1 MSLRPQT
8 PRRTAAAD
16 HAILDLDGRK
26 VAYRVVA
33 SKKAEKM
40 RIRIGLDGVDVIRPI
55 GRDGSEVS
63 GFLEANHGWI
73 IHQLD
78 RIERMR
84 RVRVPLRQD
93 GLSILYRGERTP
105 VSIEA
110 KPRRRSTNKVVFD
123 GDRLLIVRGAGS
135 TTAPERSLENW
146 LRKQARQAVDAH
158 LTVVLPKLSASAGR
172 VYVMD
177 QRTKWG
183 NCSALGNLSFS
194 WRMIMAPPFVLEYL
208 VTHEAVHLVVPD
220 HSKRFWLTVQS
231 LCPKTERARQ
241 WLAAHGT
248 ELMVDLDRRLGE

>member
-8 PRRTAAAD
+8 PRRAPAAD
-16 HAILDLDGRK
+16 HATLELDGRK
-26 VAYRVVA
+26 VAYRVLA

-40 RIRIGLDGVDVIRPI
+40 RIRIGLDGMDVIRPLS
-55 GRDGSEVS
+55 RDGSEVA
-63 GFLEANHGWI
+63 GFLKANHGWI

-93 GLSILYRGERTP
+93 GLTILYRGERTP
-105 VSIEA
+105 VSVEA
-110 KPRRRSTNKVVFD
+110 KPRRRNTNKVVFD
-123 GDRLLIVRGAGS
+123 QGELLIVRGAGS
-135 TTAPERSLENW
+135 TTAPVRSLEAW
-146 LRKQARQAVDAH
+146 LRKQARQAIDAH
-158 LTVVLPKLSASAGR
+158 LAVVLPKLSADAGR
-172 VYVMD
+172 LYVMD

-194 WRMIMAPPFVLEYL
+194 WRLIMAPPFVLEYL
-208 VTHEAVHLVVPD
+208 VTHEAAHLVVPD

-241 WLAAHGT
+241 WLVANGT
-248 ELMVDLDRRLGE
+248 ELMIDLNLRLRG

>member
-1 MSLRPQT
+1 MSLRPQI
-8 PRRTAAAD
+8 PRRNPGAD
-16 HAILDLDGRK
+16 QATLELDGRK

-93 GLSILYRGERTP
+93 RLSILYRGERTP

-123 GDRLLIVRGAGS
+123 GDRLLIVRGV
-135 TTAPERSLENW
+135 
-146 LRKQARQAVDAH
+146 ARQRHRSD
-158 LTVVLPKLSASAGR
+158 PW
-172 VYVMD
+172 
-177 QRTKWG
+177 RTG
-183 NCSALGNLSFS
+183 SGS
-194 WRMIMAPPFVLEYL
+194 
-208 VTHEAVHLVVPD
+208 
-220 HSKRFWLTVQS
+220 
-231 LCPKTERARQ
+231 
-241 WLAAHGT
+241 
-248 ELMVDLDRRLGE
+248 RLGRRSTPT